1 MSEKQEWGIRVGDD
15 KLCCFLYADN
25 IVIMNEC
32 GEETQRMLDVVS
44 GYGRGLYVKFSSDSS
59 QVLVINREEDVE
71 RKWKLYGKYINRT
84 NQYRYL

>member
-44 GYGRGLYVKFSSDSS
+44 GYGIDLDK
-59 QVLVINREEDVE
+59 LKVIQNKE
-71 RKWKLYGKYINRT
+71 
-84 NQYRYL
+84 